1 MERCNFNN
9 THTPGYGYKGCPES
23 AAAAVNVGITSG
35 ETVLLT
41 AGYCDLPAMLLLV
54 LLLALLACVLVPS
67 ILFRFVLALPCM
79 EQWSVVQ
86 RPSLFCAR
94 CVWRFLCSRSQ
105 TPAHTV
111 PYVLFTTSCSL
122 TKHNRAPC
130 AICQNLHRQFRAFF
144 HANHSTEKWSNC
156 RYLFCEKISL
166 KKKRE
171 KNV

>member
-23 AAAAVNVGITSG
+23 AAAAAAMNVGITSG

-67 ILFRFVLALPCM
+67 ILFRFVLAPPCM

-86 RPSLFCAR
+86 ALSVLRPLRMSI
-94 CVWRFLCSRSQ
+94 LCSRSQ

-144 HANHSTEKWSNC
+144 HANQRKSGQ
-156 RYLFCEKISL
+156 
-166 KKKRE
+166 
-171 KNV
+171 NVDICFARKYP

>member
-67 ILFRFVLALPCM
+67 ILFRFVLAPPCM

-86 RPSLFCAR
+86 ALSVLRPLRMAISLFTLSDTRAHR
-94 CVWRFLCSRSQ
+94 TVRSLYHQ
-105 TPAHTV
+105 LFAH
-111 PYVLFTTSCSL
+111 
-122 TKHNRAPC
+122 
-130 AICQNLHRQFRAFF
+130 
-144 HANHSTEKWSNC
+144 
-156 RYLFCEKISL
+156 
-166 KKKRE
+166 
-171 KNV
+171 